1 MDENKKPILY
11 MTIGISGSGKSTY
24 LKKNF
29 HPDVV
34 ISPDNIRR
42 EFTGNVSDHSQE
54 VRVWNEVRL
63 RVNDVLKNENT
74 GVAVLDATN
83 VDSGLRGKFLKNYPG
98 VTKIAL
104 IFRTDPEVAKQRIA
118 KDLAGKEDRS
128 AVPPEEIDNQYK
140 KLMNGYGNLQH
151 QFDKMKYVTEGT
163 MKRKI
168 IEYIL
173 RYEIK
178 KILKEM
184 IPNN

>member
-1 MDENKKPILY
+1 VGL
-11 MTIGISGSGKSTY
+11 SGRY
-24 LKKNF
+24 LKSKY
-29 HPDVV
+29 HPDIIV
-34 ISPDNIRR
+34 SPDNIRR
-42 EFTGNVSDHSQE
+42 EFTGNISDHSQE
-54 VRVWNEVRL
+54 VRVWNEVRK
-63 RVNDVLKNENT
+63 RVNSALESVGE
-74 GVAVLDATN
+74 AVLDATN

-98 VTKIAL
+98 VEKIAL
-104 IFRTDPEVAKQRIA
+104 VFRTNPEVAKQRVA
-118 KDLAGKEDRS
+118 KDLSGNVDRS
-128 AVPPEEIDNQYK
+128 AVPPEVIDNQYK